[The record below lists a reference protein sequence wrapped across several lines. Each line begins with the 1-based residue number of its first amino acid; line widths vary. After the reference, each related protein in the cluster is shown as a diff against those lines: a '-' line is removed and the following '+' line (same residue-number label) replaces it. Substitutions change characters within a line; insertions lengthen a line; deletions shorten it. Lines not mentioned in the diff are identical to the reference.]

1 MRVVVGQ
8 GTLNINEA
16 EEVILDIVKLIMHP
30 DWKYGHVSFDSL
42 LTFFMP
48 FLYN

>member
-30 DWKYGHVSFDSL
+30 DWKYGHVYGSIL
-42 LTFFMP
+42 VTKG
-48 FLYN
+48 